1 MMESCTCQQ
10 DGDDAVF
17 EIGYDEQNRD
27 PSRDPS

>member
-17 EIGYDEQNRD
+17 EIGYDEQTRD
-27 PSRDPS
+27 PS